1 MKNHKDIRIGD
12 GVKQTHVDYNTKL
25 IIRMATREDS
35 GSYILTAENI
45 NGKDT
50 AYAEVTVL
58 GKTNKYWLLKLYF
71 FSISVVNNFTF
82 MCR

>member
-1 MKNHKDIRIGD
+1 MTGEPVPKTKWLKNHKDIRVGD

-35 GSYILTAENI
+35 GSYIITAENI

-50 AYAEVTVL
+50 AYAEVIVL
-58 GKTNKYWLLKLYF
+58 GKNLN
-71 FSISVVNNFTF
+71 SIITVI
-82 MCR
+82 

>member
-1 MKNHKDIRIGD
+1 M
-12 GVKQTHVDYNTKL
+12 KQTHVDYNTKL

-35 GSYILTAENI
+35 GTYMLSAENI

-58 GKTNKYWLLKLYF
+58 G
-71 FSISVVNNFTF
+71 I
-82 MCR
+82 

>member
-1 MKNHKDIRIGD
+1 MGD

-35 GSYILTAENI
+35 GTYTLTAENI

-58 GKTNKYWLLKLYF
+58 GTYLKDFYIKKIL
-71 FSISVVNNFTF
+71 IKL
-82 MCR
+82 

>member
-1 MKNHKDIRIGD
+1 MKNHKDIRVGD

-35 GSYILTAENI
+35 GTYTLTAENI

-58 GKTNKYWLLKLYF
+58 GKHFKDNKH
-71 FSISVVNNFTF
+71 
-82 MCR
+82 

>member
-1 MKNHKDIRIGD
+1 LKNHKDVRVGD

-35 GSYILTAENI
+35 GTYTLTAENI

-58 GKTNKYWLLKLYF
+58 GKYFKDIKHLKKYTNIL
-71 FSISVVNNFTF
+71 I
-82 MCR
+82 

>member
-1 MKNHKDIRIGD
+1 MKNHKDVRVGD

-35 GSYILTAENI
+35 GTYILTAENM

-58 GKTNKYWLLKLYF
+58 GKINILIFTYYLRESSLYDLL
-71 FSISVVNNFTF
+71 I
-82 MCR
+82 CR

>member
-1 MKNHKDIRIGD
+1 MKNHKDVRVGD

-35 GSYILTAENI
+35 GTYTLTAENI

-58 GKTNKYWLLKLYF
+58 GKYFKDIKHLKKYTNIL
-71 FSISVVNNFTF
+71 I
-82 MCR
+82 

>member
-1 MKNHKDIRIGD
+1 MKNHKDVRVGD

-35 GSYILTAENI
+35 GTYTLTAENI

-50 AYAEVTVL
+50 AYAEVIVL
-58 GKTNKYWLLKLYF
+58 GK
-71 FSISVVNNFTF
+71 NFKDIKHFKNITKPVIQKRTLHHF
-82 MCR
+82 

>member
-1 MKNHKDIRIGD
+1 MFKQVTGEPVPKTKWSKNHKDIRTGD

-35 GSYILTAENI
+35 GTYMITAENI

-50 AYAEVTVL
+50 AYAEITVL
-58 GKTNKYWLLKLYF
+58 GNLILYEIDF
-71 FSISVVNNFTF
+71 
-82 MCR
+82 

>member
-1 MKNHKDIRIGD
+1 VGD

-35 GSYILTAENI
+35 GTYTLTAENI

-58 GKTNKYWLLKLYF
+58 GTYLKDFYIKKIL
-71 FSISVVNNFTF
+71 IKL
-82 MCR
+82 

>member
-1 MKNHKDIRIGD
+1 MKNHKDIRGGE

-35 GSYILTAENI
+35 GTYMLSAENI

-50 AYAEVTVL
+50 AFAEVIVL
-58 GKTNKYWLLKLYF
+58 GIL
-71 FSISVVNNFTF
+71 
-82 MCR
+82 R